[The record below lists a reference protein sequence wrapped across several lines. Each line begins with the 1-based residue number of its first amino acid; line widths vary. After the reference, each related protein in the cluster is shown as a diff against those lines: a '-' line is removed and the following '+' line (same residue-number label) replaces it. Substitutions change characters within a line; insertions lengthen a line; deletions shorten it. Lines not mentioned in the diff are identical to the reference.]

1 MEENGSYDPETIIDA
16 VVMEQNS
23 GNVSLNGRVVNHLH
37 RPRSCRTRRNKLL
50 MRNRCHLT
58 RFQLLFPPLYF
69 FIRNVHAGRRQ
80 RIEKS
85 RGQ

>member
-1 MEENGSYDPETIIDA
+1 MQLVPELLPETIIDA
-16 VVMEQNS
+16 VVMEQKFWKR
-23 GNVSLNGRVVNHLH
+23 LAE
-37 RPRSCRTRRNKLL
+37 RPGGKPPSSSAFLSDTTNKLL

>member
-37 RPRSCRTRRNKLL
+37 RPRSCRTRRTNSS
-50 MRNRCHLT
+50 CEIAVT
-58 RFQLLFPPLYF
+58 
-69 FIRNVHAGRRQ
+69 
-80 RIEKS
+80 
-85 RGQ
+85 